1 MRAKFEI
8 VKNFKIF
15 AIISLVLIAPGL
27 IGLITL
33 PFGINLFN
41 MDIDFIG
48 GTSMTF
54 RMNTEVTSEMV
65 NEEIPELFE
74 NAAGIAP
81 STVQQ
86 SGDGDAVVIKSTAID
101 TTKRAAVISAM
112 QETYGLTDDDTLGVE
127 DVNATIGKE
136 MQQKALTAA
145 CFAVLLML
153 IYISIRFELTSGLA
167 AVLCL
172 IHDLLIILSAY
183 VLLQIPFNTKF
194 IAVALTILG
203 YSINA
208 SVILF
213 DRVRENLKYARREV
227 FADTVEKSIWQ
238 TMKRTVNTSITTM
251 LTIGMI
257 FIFGVTSL
265 RQFTLPMIVGIV
277 CGAYSSIFLS
287 GSLWTLLRRKFRKQK
302 IH

>member
-1 MRAKFEI
+1 
-8 VKNFKIF
+8 
-15 AIISLVLIAPGL
+15 
-27 IGLITL
+27 
-33 PFGINLFN
+33 
-41 MDIDFIG
+41 
-48 GTSMTF
+48 
-54 RMNTEVTSEMV
+54 
-65 NEEIPELFE
+65 
-74 NAAGIAP
+74 
-81 STVQQ
+81 
-86 SGDGDAVVIKSTAID
+86 
-101 TTKRAAVISAM
+101 M

-238 TMKRTVNTSITTM
+238 TMKRTINTSITTM

>member
-1 MRAKFEI
+1 MKARFDIIKR
-8 VKNFKIF
+8 FKIF
-15 AIISLVLIAPGL
+15 AILSVVLMAPGL
-27 IGLITL
+27 VGLITL

-54 RMNTEVTSEMV
+54 RMHTEITSDMI
-65 NEEIPELFE
+65 NDEIPALFQE
-74 NAAGIAP
+74 ATGIVP
-81 STVQQ
+81 SSVQQ
-86 SGDGDAVVIKSTAID
+86 SGDGDAVIIKSTAID
-101 TTKRAAVISAM
+101 TEKRAAVISAM
-112 QETYGLTDDDTLGVE
+112 QETYQLTDDDTQGVE

-145 CFAVLLML
+145 CFAVVLML
-153 IYISIRFELTSGLA
+153 IYITIRFELTSGLA
-167 AVLCL
+167 AVICL
-172 IHDLLIILSAY
+172 VHDLLVILSAY

-208 SVILF
+208 SVIMF
-213 DRVRENLKYARREV
+213 DRVRENLKYARREA

-238 TMKRTVNTSITTM
+238 TMKRTLNTSITTL
-251 LTIGMI
+251 LTISMI
-257 FIFGVTSL
+257 FIFGVSSL
-265 RQFTLPMIVGIV
+265 RQFTLPMIIGIV
-277 CGAYSSIFLS
+277 CGAYSSIFLA
-287 GSLWTLLRRKFRKQK
+287 GSLWVMLRKKFRKRR